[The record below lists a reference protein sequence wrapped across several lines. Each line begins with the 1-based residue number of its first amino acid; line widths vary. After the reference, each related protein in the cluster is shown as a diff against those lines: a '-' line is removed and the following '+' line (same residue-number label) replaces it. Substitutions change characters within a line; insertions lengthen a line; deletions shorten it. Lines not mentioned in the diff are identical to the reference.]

1 MQSTKDIPQISDVR
15 RIVFSTQSNTHT
27 HAMKTEYQKTI
38 DNSISSQINMR
49 VHQYQAIL
57 IHSSL
62 DMLTPLT
69 DNYPLGLSKIVNKP
83 IIAYQLEYLQRFG
96 IQDIMITVS
105 KKYVKKIQTYL
116 EKYYVNLCE
125 NANIELVVFVDDIDQ
140 VNALMAVHQ
149 KVYTNLIVMEPDVIV
164 DMPLDE
170 ILDTHYLS

>member
-1 MQSTKDIPQISDVR
+1 
-15 RIVFSTQSNTHT
+15 
-27 HAMKTEYQKTI
+27 MKTEYQKTI

-69 DNYPLGLSKIVNKP
+69 DNYPLGLSRVVNKP

-140 VNALMAVHQ
+140 VNALMAVH
-149 KVYTNLIVMEPDVIV
+149 
-164 DMPLDE
+164 
-170 ILDTHYLS
+170 